1 MRNDLRFADR
11 IRGCLGIIRPVN
23 VLIVGISVAIG
34 SYLSGTL
41 LALKVLLA
49 CVSAGMIL
57 GAGNAI
63 NDVSDSETDSINNP
77 KRPIPSGLLTRR
89 AASIIGVL
97 LFSLGI
103 LLSWL
108 ISFSALLMAISCCA
122 LLVAYAVWLKRQGL
136 WGNLLVSMLTALA
149 FIYGG
154 VAVRNP
160 VGALFPAAF
169 AFLFHLGREIV
180 KDVADVKGDRSVQAR
195 TFPVLFGE
203 RAGVLFSA
211 AVFALLILVTPL
223 PFVFGLYGVLYLIFV
238 LVGVD
243 LVLAVIVASLIAHRS
258 WMNTSRASTLLKMD
272 MVAGLV
278 ALVVGRI

>member
-1 MRNDLRFADR
+1 MRNDLRLADR
-11 IRGCLGIIRPVN
+11 FRGSLGVVRPVN
-23 VLIVGISVAIG
+23 VLIVGISVAVG
-34 SYLSGTL
+34 AYLSGTL

-49 CVSAGMIL
+49 CMSAGMIL
-57 GAGNAI
+57 AAGNAI
-63 NDVSDSETDSINNP
+63 NDVCDSEIDSINNP
-77 KRPIPSGLLTRR
+77 KRPVPSGLLTRR
-89 AASIIGVL
+89 AASVGGIF

-108 ISFSALLMAISCCA
+108 ISPSALLIAVSCCA

-160 VGALFPAAF
+160 LGALFPAAF
-169 AFLFHLGREIV
+169 AFLFHLGREMV
-180 KDVADVKGDRSVQAR
+180 KDVADVKGDRGVQAR

-203 RAGVLFSA
+203 RAGVLFA
-211 AVFALLILVTPL
+211 GAVFALLILVTPL
-223 PFVFGLYGVLYLIFV
+223 PFILGFYGVFYMIFV
-238 LVGVD
+238 LIGVD
-243 LVLAVIVASLIAHRS
+243 LVLAAILVALITRKT
-258 WMNTSRASTLLKMD
+258 WMSTSRASTLLKMD

-278 ALVVGRI
+278 ALVVGTI